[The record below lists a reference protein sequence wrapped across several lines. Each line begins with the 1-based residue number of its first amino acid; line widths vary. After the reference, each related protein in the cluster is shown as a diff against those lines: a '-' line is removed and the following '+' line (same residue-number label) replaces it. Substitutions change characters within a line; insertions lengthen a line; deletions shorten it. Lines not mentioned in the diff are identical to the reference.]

1 MKKSLI
7 IFSLFTIVFF
17 INPGNADGYCGEFVQ
32 KFVRSVFP
40 KTKNKFYKNL
50 QISTVTPTGIVYF
63 TTYYT
68 FSAGAT
74 SATFSD
80 CDVRGL
86 HGLNNEDKEKV
97 LFLAYGMDG
106 IMTDSV
112 RRGGESVGIAVEAM
126 GCGREKYFGAVN
138 SRFGEIYGTGE
149 PGITYLIR
157 MNRVLEGVCEKTSV
171 RLFLS
176 ELDDYYTPR
185 FPGFPYVL
193 PGNFPGPP
201 PDSLASTID

>member
-7 IFSLFTIVFF
+7 IFSLYSLLVL
-17 INPGNADGYCGEFVQ
+17 INPGNAGGFCGQFVVDSMEF
-32 KFVRSVFP
+32 VFP
-40 KTKNKFYKNL
+40 KTNNDFYKNL
-50 QISTVTPTGIVYF
+50 QFSSMSPSAVVF
-63 TTYYT
+63 STTYYT
-68 FSAGAT
+68 FSFGST

-80 CDVRGL
+80 CSL
-86 HGLNNEDKEKV
+86 TELNGFNPETREKV

-106 IMTDSV
+106 VMTDSV
-112 RRGGESVGIAVEAM
+112 RRGGESVRIALEAM

-157 MNRVLEGVCEKTSV
+157 MNRVLEGVCEKTPV
-171 RLFLS
+171 RRFLS

-185 FPGFPYVL
+185 LPGFPYIIPV
-193 PGNFPGPP
+193 
-201 PDSLASTID
+201 SLYGAVKSNNP